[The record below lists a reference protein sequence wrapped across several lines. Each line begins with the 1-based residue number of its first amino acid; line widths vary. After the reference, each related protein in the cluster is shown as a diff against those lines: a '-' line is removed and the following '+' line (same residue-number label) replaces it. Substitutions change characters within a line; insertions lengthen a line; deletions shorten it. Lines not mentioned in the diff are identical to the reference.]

1 MYLKHLMHVLNVQ
14 CNNMSIIRTKGQ
26 GNLVV
31 TKNRFSGKAIIT
43 STPIGVNN
51 FKDLYSMDK
60 KLTIE
65 NFDKDLNVGVFYG
78 WDVISADETED
89 SYLFQLRNRTDNKL
103 RVYITL
109 GRELQYSDL
118 PYYPEMMYQCY
129 IHDDNNEWSN
139 RSWFR
144 AHDITYKNFWGIV
157 EETVTNHH
165 LPF

>member
-1 MYLKHLMHVLNVQ
+1 MRINK
-14 CNNMSIIRTKGQ
+14 
-26 GNLVV
+26 V
-31 TKNRFSGKAIIT
+31 TGGFRNKVIIT
-43 STPIGVNN
+43 STPNGVNN
-51 FKDLYSMDK
+51 FKDLYTMDK

-65 NFDKDLNVGVFYG
+65 NFDKDLNTGVFYG
-78 WDVISADETED
+78 WDIISADETED

-109 GRELQYSDL
+109 SRELQYAEL

-129 IHDDNNEWSN
+129 IHDDNGEWDN

-144 AHDITYKNFWGIV
+144 AHDITYKNFWGLI

>member
-1 MYLKHLMHVLNVQ
+1 
-14 CNNMSIIRTKGQ
+14 MSIMRTKGQ
-26 GNLVV
+26 GYV
-31 TKNRFSGKAIIT
+31 TLTGTPMGKNVFY
-43 STPIGVNN
+43 
-51 FKDLYSMDK
+51 DLYKMTMNK

-65 NFDKDLNVGVFYG
+65 NFDKDINVGVFYG

-89 SYLFQLRNRTDNKL
+89 SYLFQVQNRSDNKL

-109 GRELQYSDL
+109 GRELQYSEL

-129 IHDDNNEWSN
+129 IHDDEGHWSN

-144 AHDITYKNFWGIV
+144 VHDITYKNFWGLI
-157 EETVTNHH
+157 EETITNHH

>member
-1 MYLKHLMHVLNVQ
+1 M
-14 CNNMSIIRTKGQ
+14 RTKGQ
-26 GNLVV
+26 GYV
-31 TKNRFSGKAIIT
+31 TLTGTPMGKNVFY
-43 STPIGVNN
+43 
-51 FKDLYSMDK
+51 DLYKMTMNK

-65 NFDKDLNVGVFYG
+65 NFDKDINVGVFYG

-89 SYLFQLRNRTDNKL
+89 SYLFQVQNRTDNKL

-129 IHDDNNEWSN
+129 IHDDEGHWSN

-144 AHDITYKNFWGIV
+144 VHDITYKNFWELI
-157 EETVTNHH
+157 EETITNHH